1 MEVKEE
7 NWRWAIAVAIELLGE
22 RRVGTQVEQTMSD
35 MMYFLANDKF
45 IERAIE
51 KCGIFLNPPP
61 SFLHF
66 VILQHYN
73 TACVYNLELF
83 IVSHSV

>member
-1 MEVKEE
+1 MS
-7 NWRWAIAVAIELLGE
+7 E
-22 RRVGTQVEQTMSD
+22 RRESMEVEQTMSD

-45 IERAIE
+45 IERTIE
-51 KCGIFLNPPP
+51 ECGTFPLNPPP

-73 TACVYNLELF
+73 TACVYDLELST
-83 IVSHSV
+83 VSHSVYYIPNIFL